1 MPPKFR
7 RKSNRNRGSGSR
19 RKTSGGGGGGRGAY
33 LARTSG
39 GTRAGRTTGRGTA
52 TSFGPAGSGS
62 AGSGRSETERLQSQ
76 LAGAQALQR
85 RTMAQLGA
93 GDINKQQSKDAMRRA
108 NQRIRQS
115 AQGLASMAPGN
126 TIQGNIRMSDGSRPM
141 NAAGRAAFDQIM
153 RGVTGGKGSNFYNMS
168 KGFLRPGQNIGG
180 INRPAGQGFSPYQGK
195 DMRMGLNKFA
205 PISQGISN
213 MMEKGTLLPFG
224 LKGIA
229 AKRYEDSIKDTPRTL
244 ADLGM
249 GATDV
254 TTAAQSLRNLPEA
267 ANELRG
273 NMEAATKE
281 AEMRQL
287 RGQRFDREG
296 EVKALENRPQGI
308 ASVLKGIDTTRNIP
322 DMEDALKA
330 QDLAGRAVPPIS
342 QRQPGVG
349 ATPMTLADIA
359 NMERMNAIR
368 NQIATNT
375 GILANLPEGIDP
387 TQVGSIQGSGQGLQS
402 VFNMQDF
409 VNKNP
414 GSIFPTG
421 YNLGMLNNDFDTGL
435 QFYGGDTAFGNT
447 PQARAALEALRSTNP
462 NQSFVNMLGGVGI
475 GGLR

>member
-7 RKSNRNRGSGSR
+7 RKLNKNRGSGSKR
-19 RKTSGGGGGGRGAY
+19 KKTSGGGGGGRGAY

-39 GTRAGRTTGRGTA
+39 GTRTGRTTGRGTA

-93 GDINKQQSKDAMRRA
+93 GDINKQQSKDAMKRA
-108 NQRIRQS
+108 MSRIRQS
-115 AQGLASMAPGN
+115 AQGLASMDPRN

-141 NAAGRAAFDQIM
+141 NAAGRARFDQIM

-168 KGFLRPGQNIGG
+168 KGILKPGQNIGG
-180 INRPAGQGFSPYQGK
+180 TNRPQGFSPYQGK

-205 PISQGISN
+205 PISQGISRV
-213 MMEKGTLLPFG
+213 MEKGSFLPFP
-224 LKGIA
+224 LKGMA

-249 GATDV
+249 GTTDV
-254 TTAAQSLRNLPEA
+254 PTMAQSLRNLPEG

-273 NMEAATKE
+273 NMEAAAKE

-296 EVKALENRPQGI
+296 EVKAAENQGI
-308 ASVLKGIDTTRNIP
+308 AGVLDNRGIDTTRNIP

-330 QDLAGRAVPPIS
+330 QDLAGRAVQPIS

-349 ATPMTLADIA
+349 ATPMTMSDVAD
-359 NMERMNAIR
+359 MQRMNAIR
-368 NQIATNT
+368 NQIAANT

-387 TQVGSIQGSGQGLQS
+387 TQVGSIQGSGGGLQS

-409 VNKNP
+409 VDRNP

-421 YNLGMLNNDFDTGL
+421 YNLGMLNNGFDTGL

>member
-7 RKSNRNRGSGSR
+7 RKLNKNRGSGSK
-19 RKTSGGGGGGRGAY
+19 RKTSGGGGTDRRGAY
-33 LARTSG
+33 LARTTG
-39 GTRAGRTTGRGTA
+39 GTQTGRTTGRGTA

-85 RTMAQLGA
+85 RTMAQYGA
-93 GDINKQQSKDAMRRA
+93 GDINKQQSKDAMKRA
-108 NQRIRQS
+108 MSRIRQS

-126 TIQGNIRMSDGSRPM
+126 TIRGNIRMSDGSRPM
-141 NAAGRAAFDQIM
+141 NSAGRAAFDQIM
-153 RGVTGGKGSNFYNMS
+153 RGVTGAKGSNFYNMS
-168 KGFLRPGQNIGG
+168 RGILRPGQNIGG
-180 INRPAGQGFSPYQGK
+180 TNRPQGFSPYQGS
-195 DMRMGLNKFA
+195 DMRKGLDKFA
-205 PISQGISN
+205 PISQKFSKA
-213 MMEKGTLLPFG
+213 MAKGSFLPFP

-229 AKRYEDSIKDTPRTL
+229 AKRYEDSIQDTPRTL

-254 TTAAQSLRNLPEA
+254 TTAAQSLRNLPEG

-273 NMEAATKE
+273 NMEAAAKE

-296 EVKALENRPQGI
+296 EVKAAENQGI

-330 QDLAGRAVPPIS
+330 QDLAGRAVQPIS

-349 ATPMTLADIA
+349 ATPMTMSDVAD
-359 NMERMNAIR
+359 MQRMNAIR
-368 NQIATNT
+368 NQIAANT

-387 TQVGSIQGSGQGLQS
+387 TQVGSIQGSGGGLQS

-409 VNKNP
+409 VDRNP
-414 GSIFPTG
+414 GSVFPTG
-421 YNLGMLNNDFDTGL
+421 YNLGMLNNGFDTGL

>member
-1 MPPKFR
+1 MPPKLR
-7 RKSNRNRGSGSR
+7 RKLNKNRGSGSK

-85 RTMAQLGA
+85 RTMAQYGA

-115 AQGLASMAPGN
+115 AQGLASMNPQN
-126 TIQGNIRMSDGSRPM
+126 VIQGAQLSGGRPIM
-141 NAAGRAAFDQIM
+141 NAAGRARFDQIM

-180 INRPAGQGFSPYQGK
+180 TNRPQGFSPYQGV
-195 DMRMGLNKFA
+195 DMRKGLDKFA
-205 PISQGISN
+205 PISQGFSKF
-213 MMEKGTLLPFG
+213 MEKGQYLPFP

-229 AKRYEDSIKDTPRTL
+229 AKRYEDSVKDTPRTL

-254 TTAAQSLRNLPEA
+254 PTVAQSLRNLPEG

-308 ASVLKGIDTTRNIP
+308 AGVLDNRGIDTTRNIP

-330 QDLAGRAVPPIS
+330 QDLAGRAVQPIS

-349 ATPMTLADIA
+349 ATPMTMSDVAD
-359 NMERMNAIR
+359 MQRMNAIR

-375 GILANLPEGIDP
+375 GILANLPPGVDP

-409 VNKNP
+409 VDRNP
-414 GSIFPTG
+414 GSVFPTG
-421 YNLGMLNNDFDTGL
+421 YNLGMLNNGFDTGL

-462 NQSFVNMLGGVGI
+462 NQSFINMLGGVGI

>member
-7 RKSNRNRGSGSR
+7 RKLNKNRGSRSK
-19 RKTSGGGGGGRGAY
+19 RKTSGGGGGNRGAY

-115 AQGLASMAPGN
+115 AQGLASMNPQN
-126 TIQGNIRMSDGSRPM
+126 VIQGAQLSGGRPIM
-141 NAAGRAAFDQIM
+141 NSAGRAAFDQIM

-180 INRPAGQGFSPYQGK
+180 TNRPQGFSPYQGK

-213 MMEKGTLLPFG
+213 MLERGTLLPFG

-249 GATDV
+249 NTV
-254 TTAAQSLRNLPEA
+254 TAAQSLRNVPEGYDQIY
-267 ANELRG
+267 NEMFGAQPETRVKG
-273 NMEAATKE
+273 IDTTRNIP
-281 AEMRQL
+281 
-287 RGQRFDREG
+287 DREAQ
-296 EVKALENRPQGI
+296 VKASEGI

-322 DMEDALKA
+322 DMEDTLKA
-330 QDLAGRAVPPIS
+330 QDLAGRAVQPIS

-349 ATPMTLADIA
+349 ATPMTLADVA
-359 NMERMNAIR
+359 DMERMNAIR
-368 NQIATNT
+368 SQIALNT
-375 GILANLPEGIDP
+375 GILANLPEGVNP

-402 VFNMQDF
+402 VFDMQDF
-409 VNKNP
+409 VNRNP
-414 GSIFPTG
+414 GSIYPTG
-421 YNLGMLNNDFDTGL
+421 YNLGMLNNGFNTGL
-435 QFYGGDTAFGNT
+435 DFYGGNVAFGNT
-447 PQARAALEALRSTNP
+447 PEARAALETLRSNDP
-462 NQSFVNMLGGVGI
+462 QSFINMLGGVGI

>member
-7 RKSNRNRGSGSR
+7 RKLNKNRGSGSK
-19 RKTSGGGGGGRGAY
+19 RKTSGGGGTDRRGAY
-33 LARTSG
+33 LARTTG
-39 GTRAGRTTGRGTA
+39 GTQTGRTTGRGTA

-115 AQGLASMAPGN
+115 AQGLAGMNPRNVIG
-126 TIQGNIRMSDGSRPM
+126 GNIRMSDGSRPM
-141 NAAGRAAFDQIM
+141 NSAGRAAFDQIM
-153 RGVTGGKGSNFYNMS
+153 RGVTGAKGSNFYNMS
-168 KGFLRPGQNIGG
+168 RGILRPGQNIGG
-180 INRPAGQGFSPYQGK
+180 REFPQGFSPYQGA
-195 DMRMGLNKFA
+195 DMRKGLDKFA
-205 PISQGISN
+205 PISQGVSKFLS
-213 MMEKGTLLPFG
+213 KGSFLPFP

-229 AKRYEDSIKDTPRTL
+229 AKRYEDSIEDTPRTL

-249 GATDV
+249 GTTDV
-254 TTAAQSLRNLPEA
+254 PTMAQSLRNLPEG

-273 NMEAATKE
+273 NMEAAAKE

-308 ASVLKGIDTTRNIP
+308 AGVLKGIDTTRNIP

-330 QDLAGRAVPPIS
+330 QDLAGRAVQPIS

-349 ATPMTLADIA
+349 ATPMTLADVA
-359 NMERMNAIR
+359 DMQRMNAIR

-375 GILANLPEGIDP
+375 GILANLPQGLDP
-387 TQVGSIQGSGQGLQS
+387 TRIGSVQGSGQGLMS
-402 VFNMQDF
+402 VFDMQDF
-409 VNKNP
+409 VNRNP
-414 GSIFPTG
+414 TTIYPQGYPTQQT
-421 YNLGMLNNDFDTGL
+421 LQDTGL
-435 QFYGGDTAFGNT
+435 DFYGGNVAFGNT
-447 PQARAALEALRSTNP
+447 PQARAALEALRSNDP
-462 NQSFVNMLGGVGI
+462 QSFINMLGGVGI
-475 GGLR
+475 GGLQ

>member
-7 RKSNRNRGSGSR
+7 RKLNKNRGSGSK

-93 GDINKQQSKDAMRRA
+93 GDINKQQSKDAMKRA
-108 NQRIRQS
+108 MSRIRQS
-115 AQGLASMAPGN
+115 AQGLASMDPRN

-141 NAAGRAAFDQIM
+141 NAAGRARFDQIM

-180 INRPAGQGFSPYQGK
+180 TNRPQGFSPYQGS
-195 DMRMGLNKFA
+195 DMRKGLDKFA
-205 PISQGISN
+205 PISQKFSKA
-213 MMEKGTLLPFG
+213 MAKGSFLPFP

-229 AKRYEDSIKDTPRTL
+229 AKRYEDSIQDTPRTL

-254 TTAAQSLRNLPEA
+254 TTAAQSLRNLPEG

-273 NMEAATKE
+273 NMEAAAKE

-296 EVKALENRPQGI
+296 EVKAAENQGI

-330 QDLAGRAVPPIS
+330 QDLAGRAVQPLS

-349 ATPMTLADIA
+349 ATPMTMSDVAD
-359 NMERMNAIR
+359 MQRMNAIR
-368 NQIATNT
+368 NQIAANT

-387 TQVGSIQGSGQGLQS
+387 TQVGSIQGSGGGLQS

-409 VNKNP
+409 VDRNP
-414 GSIFPTG
+414 GSVFPTG
-421 YNLGMLNNDFDTGL
+421 YNLGMLNNGFDTGL

>member
-7 RKSNRNRGSGSR
+7 RKLNKNRGSGSK
-19 RKTSGGGGGGRGAY
+19 RKTSGGGGGNRGAY

-39 GTRAGRTTGRGTA
+39 GTRAGRTTGRGTG
-52 TSFGPAGSGS
+52 TTYGGAGSGIP
-62 AGSGRSETERLQSQ
+62 GTGRSETERLQSQ

-93 GDINKQQSKDAMRRA
+93 GDINKQQSKGAMRRA
-108 NQRIRQS
+108 NDRIRES
-115 AQGLASMAPGN
+115 ARGLANLQGGFAAN
-126 TIQGNIRMSDGSRPM
+126 QGNFVRGG
-141 NAAGRAAFDQIM
+141 AEGRARFDQIM

-180 INRPAGQGFSPYQGK
+180 INRPQGFSPYQGK
-195 DMRMGLNKFA
+195 DMRTGLNKFA

-213 MMEKGTLLPFG
+213 MLEKGTFLPFG

-229 AKRYEDSIKDTPRTL
+229 AKRYQDSIKDTPRTL

-249 GATDV
+249 GTTDV
-254 TTAAQSLRNLPEA
+254 PSVAQSLRNLPEN

-296 EVKALENRPQGI
+296 EVKAAENQGI
-308 ASVLKGIDTTRNIP
+308 AGVLDNRGIDTTRNIP

-330 QDLAGRAVPPIS
+330 QDLAGRAVQPIS

-349 ATPMTLADIA
+349 ATPMTLADVA
-359 NMERMNAIR
+359 DMQRMNAIR

-375 GILANLPEGIDP
+375 GILANLPQGIDP

-409 VNKNP
+409 VDRNP
-414 GSIFPTG
+414 GSVFPTG

-435 QFYGGDTAFGNT
+435 QFYGGNTAFGNT
-447 PQARAALEALRSTNP
+447 PEARAALEAIRSNDP
-462 NQSFVNMLGGVGI
+462 QSFINMLGGVGI

>member
-7 RKSNRNRGSGSR
+7 RKLNKNRGSGSK
-19 RKTSGGGGGGRGAY
+19 RKTSGGGSGGRGSY

-39 GTRAGRTTGRGTA
+39 GTRTGRTTGRGTA
-52 TSFGPAGSGS
+52 TSFGPVGSGS

-85 RTMAQLGA
+85 RTMAQYGA
-93 GDINKQQSKDAMRRA
+93 GDINKQQSKDAMKRA
-108 NQRIRQS
+108 MSRIRQS

-126 TIQGNIRMSDGSRPM
+126 TIRGNIRMSDGSRPM

-153 RGVTGGKGSNFYNMS
+153 RGVTGAKGSNFYNMS
-168 KGFLRPGQNIGG
+168 RGILRPGQNIGG
-180 INRPAGQGFSPYQGK
+180 TNRPQGFSPYQGS
-195 DMRMGLNKFA
+195 DMRKGLDKFA
-205 PISQGISN
+205 PISQKFSKA
-213 MMEKGTLLPFG
+213 MAKGSFLPFP

-229 AKRYEDSIKDTPRTL
+229 AKRYEDSIQDTPRTL

-249 GATDV
+249 GTTDV
-254 TTAAQSLRNLPEA
+254 PTAAQSLRNLPEG

-296 EVKALENRPQGI
+296 EIKAAEAQGI
-308 ASVLKGIDTTRNIP
+308 AGVLDNRGIDTTRNIA

-330 QDLAGRAVPPIS
+330 QDLAGRAVQPIS

-349 ATPMTLADIA
+349 ATPMTMSEVAY
-359 NMERMNAIR
+359 MQRMNAIR

-375 GILANLPEGIDP
+375 GILANLPPGVDP
-387 TQVGSIQGSGQGLQS
+387 TQVGSIQGSGGGLQS

-409 VNKNP
+409 VDRNP
-414 GSIFPTG
+414 GSVFPTG
-421 YNLGMLNNDFDTGL
+421 YNLGMLNNGFDTGL

-447 PQARAALEALRSTNP
+447 PQARAALEALRSNNP